1 MAKTHRRS
9 EMEKRKSLCG
19 APLSVLFKAL
29 ITDIFLILMPILYG
43 VIYLLF
49 HSREAFEQ
57 HRLLGWGVI
66 IALHILI
73 TVAVFAT
80 KKQTPGMKLYGL
92 RLVNS
97 QDGSAPSIFKIGMR
111 TLLFWVTFFSF
122 FGWFVPF
129 FNKAHRSLH
138 DILARTCMH
147 YEG

>member
-1 MAKTHRRS
+1 MAKAHRRS
-9 EMEKRKSLCG
+9 ETEKRKKICS

-29 ITDIFLILMPILYG
+29 ITDIFLILMPIVYS

-49 HSREAFEQ
+49 HSREAFEK

-66 IALHILI
+66 ITLHILI
-73 TVAVFAT
+73 TVAVLAT

-92 RLVNS
+92 RLIGS
-97 QDGSAPSIFKIGMR
+97 HDGNTPHIFKIGMR
-111 TLLFWVTFFSF
+111 TLLFWATFFSF

-138 DILARTCMH
+138 DILARTCMR